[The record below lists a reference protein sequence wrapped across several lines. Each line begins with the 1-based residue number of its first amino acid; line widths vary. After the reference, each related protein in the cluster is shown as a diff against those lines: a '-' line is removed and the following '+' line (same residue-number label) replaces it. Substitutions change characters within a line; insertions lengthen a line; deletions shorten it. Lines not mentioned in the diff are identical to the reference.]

1 MPVFKVEDV
10 KDWSEEYK
18 EEVCKWCWGH
28 DYGNCDECVLCKH
41 ARRTPMKPPDTR
53 RQKDEAEI

>member
-41 ARRTPMKPPDTR
+41 ARETT
-53 RQKDEAEI
+53 DE